1 MGVGIHRSKIAL
13 YIYDKTFEDNDE
25 DKIVDADFIERN
37 MGFYEMLD
45 EWKNLINHDVV
56 SELVETL
63 YDELESFADCTDT
76 TMSVYRVDKVY
87 HTFTKLQ
94 VFSIQHSQIRCVQ
107 SLIYFL
113 FVPILSGLI
122 GISVYSCGELRKAG
136 SERKIDMKKL
146 VIILAIAIM
155 LFATPKQPT
164 EQSSTVPEGT
174 LPNVAMEQTE
184 KVPETNTEQREK
196 ITEATSESI
205 PTESEVATKEDP
217 TEQETPSKE
226 CTEETKGAEPEGT
239 VECIDKG
246 DQALAEYKPQSGNQ
260 TNPFENAPPKEIV
273 DHPVE
278 DLIGEGEDRPG
289 EGKHF

>member
-1 MGVGIHRSKIAL
+1 
-13 YIYDKTFEDNDE
+13 
-25 DKIVDADFIERN
+25 
-37 MGFYEMLD
+37 
-45 EWKNLINHDVV
+45 
-56 SELVETL
+56 
-63 YDELESFADCTDT
+63 
-76 TMSVYRVDKVY
+76 
-87 HTFTKLQ
+87 
-94 VFSIQHSQIRCVQ
+94 
-107 SLIYFL
+107 
-113 FVPILSGLI
+113 
-122 GISVYSCGELRKAG
+122 
-136 SERKIDMKKL
+136 MKKL
-146 VIILAIAIM
+146 VIILTIAFM